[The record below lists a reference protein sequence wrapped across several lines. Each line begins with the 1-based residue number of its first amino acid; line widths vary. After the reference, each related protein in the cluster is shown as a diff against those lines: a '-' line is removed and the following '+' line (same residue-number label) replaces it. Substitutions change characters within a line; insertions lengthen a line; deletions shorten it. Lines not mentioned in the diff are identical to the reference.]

1 MCDHVRRV
9 WGCLAKLT
17 GPTVQQIF
25 MVKMCPVKS
34 SVLTTHVLCCLI
46 NKAFKQSVC
55 FSFSPIK
62 ECIKNP
68 NNVFSFFKNLYRYF
82 AGKNVKNNKVLYF
95 DPITR
100 WHSSCLQSQ
109 SSWMDLLIMMMMS
122 SCSVLCLSWSTWLK
136 SIESGEGVCLSQI
149 CCFLFFKS
157 NVVKSSF
164 WFTVSP
170 VEPLR
175 NHPGACW
182 VDDY

>member
-46 NKAFKQSVC
+46 NKSFKQTVC
-55 FSFSPIK
+55 CSFSPIK
-62 ECIKNP
+62 ERIKNP
-68 NNVFSFFKNLYRYF
+68 NTVFSFFKNLYRYF

-109 SSWMDLLIMMMMS
+109 SSWMDLLIMMMMRS
-122 SCSVLCLSWSTWLK
+122 SSVLCLSWSTWLK
-136 SIESGEGVCLSQI
+136 SIESQVKGSACRRFVVFYS
-149 CCFLFFKS
+149 S
-157 NVVKSSF
+157 NPT
-164 WFTVSP
+164 WWSP
-170 VEPLR
+170 ASDLQ
-175 NHPGACW
+175 
-182 VDDY
+182 